1 LKWLSDLLH
10 SECNQ
15 KLVSMPLDV
24 EEAVSDQNCG
34 YVENYSFENMFEVVN
49 MTQMQMS
56 SDEDSDSVKHLLK
69 LILPSSKR

>member
-1 LKWLSDLLH
+1 
-10 SECNQ
+10 
-15 KLVSMPLDV
+15 MPLDV